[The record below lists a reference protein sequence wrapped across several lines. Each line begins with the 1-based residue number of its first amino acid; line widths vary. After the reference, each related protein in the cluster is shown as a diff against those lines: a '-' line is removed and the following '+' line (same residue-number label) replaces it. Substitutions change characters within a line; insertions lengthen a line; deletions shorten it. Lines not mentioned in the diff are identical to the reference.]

1 MQSAFAPIYCGDYIW
16 EVHGHMGTLKVVSD
30 APHGQRFRAEL
41 FRQEKVHSYW
51 VPVPAAL
58 RRRLPAIGP
67 PREDTMRQATM
78 RQATMRQASMVSALV
93 VMLSFTG
100 PAAHAQIAPQQ
111 GPSQQIAPQQG
122 PSQDVLAPAPKL
134 NLTLEQRHT
143 IKELVKDMKADAGD
157 VQATIGEPIPP
168 GINPRPMPSDVSQKV
183 PQVKSH
189 RFFLT
194 AQQIVIVDPKDNK
207 VADVI
212 KLGTD

>member
-1 MQSAFAPIYCGDYIW
+1 M
-16 EVHGHMGTLKVVSD
+16 EVHGDMGTLKAVGD
-30 APHGQRFRAEL
+30 APHRQRFSAEL

-51 VPVPAAL
+51 APVPAAVC
-58 RRRLPAIGP
+58 RRLPAIGA
-67 PREDTMRQATM
+67 PREDAMRQATM
-78 RQATMRQASMVSALV
+78 RQATMRQASMVSGLV

-100 PAAHAQIAPQQ
+100 PAAHA
-111 GPSQQIAPQQG
+111 QIAPQQG

-143 IKELVKDMKADAGD
+143 IKELVKDMKADAAD
-157 VQATIGEPIPP
+157 VQAAIGEPIPP
-168 GINPRPMPSDVSQKV
+168 GVSPRPMPSAVSQKV

>member
-1 MQSAFAPIYCGDYIW
+1 
-16 EVHGHMGTLKVVSD
+16 MGTLKAVGD
-30 APHGQRFRAEL
+30 APHKQRFCAEL
-41 FRQEKVHSYW
+41 FRQEKVHIYW
-51 VPVPAAL
+51 APVPAAV
-58 RRRLPAIGP
+58 RRRLPVIGA
-67 PREDTMRQATM
+67 PREDAMRQATM

-111 GPSQQIAPQQG
+111 GPSQ
-122 PSQDVLAPAPKL
+122 DVLAPAPKL

-143 IKELVKDMKADAGD
+143 IKELVKDMKADAAD
-157 VQATIGEPIPP
+157 VQAAIGEPIPP
-168 GINPRPMPSDVSQKV
+168 GVSPRPMPSDVSQKV

>member
-1 MQSAFAPIYCGDYIW
+1 
-16 EVHGHMGTLKVVSD
+16 MGTLKAVGD
-30 APHGQRFRAEL
+30 APHRQRFRAEL

-58 RRRLPAIGP
+58 RRRLPTIGA
-67 PREDTMRQATM
+67 PREDAMRQATK
-78 RQATMRQASMVSALV
+78 RQASMVSALV
-93 VMLSFTG
+93 LMLPFIG
-100 PAAHAQIAPQQ
+100 PAAHAQNAPQQ

-143 IKELVKDMKADAGD
+143 IKELVKDMKADAAN
-157 VQATIGEPIPP
+157 VQAAIGEPIPP

>member
-1 MQSAFAPIYCGDYIW
+1 M
-16 EVHGHMGTLKVVSD
+16 LKAD
-30 APHGQRFRAEL
+30 RAAPHGPRFCPEL

-51 VPVPAAL
+51 APVSAAL
-58 RRRLPAIGP
+58 CRRLPASRT
-67 PREDTMRQATM
+67 PREDAMRN
-78 RQATMRQASMVSALV
+78 ASIISAVTL
-93 VMLSFTG
+93 MLSLIS
-100 PAAHAQIAPQQ
+100 PAAHA
-111 GPSQQIAPQQG
+111 QIAPQQG

-143 IKELVKDMKADAGD
+143 IKEFVKDMKADAAD
-157 VQATIGEPIPP
+157 VQAAIGEPIPP
-168 GINPRPMPSDVSQKV
+168 GINPRPMPSDVGQKV

-212 KLGTD
+212 KLGAD

>member
-1 MQSAFAPIYCGDYIW
+1 MHHRCAVLS
-16 EVHGHMGTLKVVSD
+16 GTISPGKSSFPLGAGIGFSYAACRPK
-30 APHGQRFRAEL
+30 FRI
-41 FRQEKVHSYW
+41 FRENAMHKASIIT
-51 VPVPAAL
+51 AL
-58 RRRLPAIGP
+58 IL
-67 PREDTMRQATM
+67 
-78 RQATMRQASMVSALV
+78 
-93 VMLSFTG
+93 MLSFIG

-111 GPSQQIAPQQG
+111 T

-143 IKELVKDMKADAGD
+143 IKEFIKDMKADAAD

-168 GINPRPMPSDVSQKV
+168 GITPRPMPSDVGQKV
-183 PQVKSH
+183 PQVKAH

-212 KLGTD
+212 KLGAD